1 MAQDKEWGDSI
12 MLTLAASLWSIRI
25 TVMSSISLSET
36 KFRHEDNLDMVDLAL
51 IYNNNEEDGH
61 YSGCIRSNKMVV
73 ATKKPSYSR
82 NWYKAR
88 EVKERYGIG
97 CTTAI
102 QVARHYKIEISL
114 LENQNF
120 DRLKSAWIAFAS
132 IESIV
137 KDAPTGQKE
146 RKRRLSSSGKSKVV
160 YKEKDIQKIA
170 AGDTK
175 CTKCQK
181 EYATTTLL
189 QRHIDK
195 YHKHIFIYNCS
206 ICGKGL

>member
-1 MAQDKEWGDSI
+1 M
-12 MLTLAASLWSIRI
+12 
-25 TVMSSISLSET
+25 
-36 KFRHEDNLDMVDLAL
+36 
-51 IYNNNEEDGH
+51 
-61 YSGCIRSNKMVV
+61 
-73 ATKKPSYSR
+73 
-82 NWYKAR
+82 
-88 EVKERYGIG
+88 KERYVIG
-97 CTTAI
+97 CPTAI

-114 LENQNF
+114 LEKQNF
-120 DRLKSAWIAFAS
+120 DRLKSAWIAFTS

-137 KDAPTGQKE
+137 KDAPTGKKE

-206 ICGKGL
+206 ICGKGLQSSRGLKEHKLSHAAKPFHCSVEGCNTSFTTKRAKKNHERNIHADKQKHACVFGCGKKFSQKRYRRDHEKRCEMNADRQP